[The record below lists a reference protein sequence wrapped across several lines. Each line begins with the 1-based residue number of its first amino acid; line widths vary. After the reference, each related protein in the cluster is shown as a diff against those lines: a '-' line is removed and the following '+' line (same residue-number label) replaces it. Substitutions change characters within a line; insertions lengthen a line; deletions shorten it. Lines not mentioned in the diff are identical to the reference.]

1 MGLLKS
7 QKEIDAMSKDELFA
21 EAIRLSDLNKMV
33 NKHGKGYLLRLKRRE
48 TARQEQNCNQ

>member
-48 TARQEQNCNQ
+48 TARQEQNCKQ